1 MKTKYTTSLLALFI
15 FLLATAT
22 TWAQQKATIKGQI
35 SLTNNQSADN
45 ISVVLKGTKIGT
57 VTNDQGFYEIK
68 NIKPGNYVIRVSAIG
83 HSSKERHITLNYE
96 DVVTE
101 NFLIEA
107 NSEELGEVIIDSK
120 RTNKFTR
127 TESEYVSRIQLK
139 NLENAQV
146 YNIVSKELMAD
157 QMITNQD
164 DALKN
169 IPGIYQLWSASG
181 RASDGGSYFASRG
194 FVTQSL
200 IRNGVAGSTIG
211 NSDASNIERIESIKG
226 PSATLFGSVLTS
238 YGGLVNRVTKKPH
251 ESFGGEVNFQTGS
264 YGFNRLT
271 ADVNTPLNEDKTALF
286 RVNASYNNANTF
298 QDFGTNKNYFFA
310 PSFSYKFNDR
320 LSVSI
325 EAEFNSLNGSGFH
338 TIYLG
343 DLPSKI
349 GFNSANDLNYDFKR
363 SFYGSD
369 LITKTRSTNIFGQ
382 VNYKMSDSWNSQTVI
397 TTITN
402 SSVGPQAWFYLLP
415 NNTLSRNAW
424 KVDGTTNTIEFQ
436 QNFTGDFKIGNVRN
450 RVLIGGD
457 IYHIEDRTSR
467 TISAK
472 GFEFDKVDYTA
483 ANANYYAFNQ
493 AALEVALSGT
503 PYSNNRTNV
512 STYSAYVSDVVNITD
527 QLIVSAG
534 IRFDNYDNKGVYDP
548 ATNTTTGAFSQ
559 NAFSPK
565 FGIVYQIIENQLS
578 VFGNYQNSFTNQGF
592 LNANVNGNLQ
602 LVKFDPEKANQFEA
616 GIKLNAFDNKLS
628 ANLSYYNIKVKDIVR
643 TDITLPNAN
652 VQDGNQVSKGF
663 EAEIT
668 SNPIPGLNFTLGY
681 AYNDSKLEKGNAN
694 VNGLRPVTA
703 GPVNLANF
711 WASYTAQ
718 NEKIKGLGIGFGG
731 NYGSES
737 FIANANTTTGKETF
751 SLPSYTVL
759 NSTIFYDQPRYRVS
773 LKVNNLTDEL
783 YFNGYTTINV
793 QAPRTFFGS
802 VTYKF

>member
-1 MKTKYTTSLLALFI
+1 MKTKYSVSFLAFFFVLLAST
-15 FLLATAT
+15 TA
-22 TWAQQKATIKGQI
+22 WAQQKATIKGQI
-35 SLTNNQSADN
+35 TLTNNQSADN

-57 VTNDQGFYEIK
+57 VTNDQGYYEIK
-68 NIKPGNYVIRVSAIG
+68 NIKPGNYVIRVTGIG
-83 HSSKERHITLNYE
+83 HSAKERHVTLNYE
-96 DVVTE
+96 DIITE
-101 NFLIEA
+101 NFSIEA
-107 NSEELGEVIIDSK
+107 NSEELGEVVIDSK

-181 RASDGGSYFASRG
+181 RAGDGGSYFASRG

-238 YGGLVNRVTKKPH
+238 YGGLVNRVTKKPY
-251 ESFGGEVNFQTGS
+251 ESFGGEVNYQTGS
-264 YGFNRLT
+264 YGYNRLT

-286 RVNASYNNANTF
+286 RVNAAYNNGNTF
-298 QDFGTNKNYFFA
+298 QDFGTNKSYFFA
-310 PSFSYKFNDR
+310 PSFSYKFSER

-343 DLPSKI
+343 ALPSAI
-349 GFNSANDLNYDFKR
+349 GFNSVNDLKYDFKR

-402 SSVGPQAWFYLLP
+402 TSVGPQAWFYLLP
-415 NNTLSRNAW
+415 NNTFSRNAW
-424 KVDGTTNTIEFQ
+424 KVDGTSNAIEFQ
-436 QNFTGDFKIGNVRN
+436 QNFTGDFNIGNVRN

-457 IYHIEDRTSR
+457 IYHITDRTSR
-467 TISAK
+467 TIGPK

-483 ANANYYAFNQ
+483 ANTNYYAFNQ
-493 AALEVALSGT
+493 AALEQTLSGT
-503 PYSNNRTNV
+503 PYSNNRTNIT
-512 STYSAYVSDVVNITD
+512 TYSAYVSDVVNITD

-534 IRFDNYDNKGVYDP
+534 LRFDNYDNKGIFNP
-548 ATNTTTGAFSQ
+548 ATNLTTGAFSQ

-565 FGIVYQIIENQLS
+565 FGVVYQIVKDQLS
-578 VFGNYQNSFTNQGF
+578 VFGNYQNSFTNKGF
-592 LNANVNGNLQ
+592 LNANVNGKLE

-628 ANLSYYNIKVKDIVR
+628 ANLSYYDIKVENVVRADIS
-643 TDITLPNAN
+643 LPNAN
-652 VQDGNQVSKGF
+652 IQDGNQRSKGF

-668 SNPIPGLNFTLGY
+668 SNPIAGLNFTVGY
-681 AYNDSKLEKGNAN
+681 AYNDSKMEKGNAN

-718 NEKIKGLGIGFGG
+718 STNLKGLGIGIGG

-737 FIANANTTTGKETF
+737 LIANANTATGRETF

-759 NSTIFYDQPRYRVS
+759 NSTIFYDQPKYRIS
-773 LKVNNLTDEL
+773 LKVNNFTDEL